1 MKRVLVYILLI
12 VSMLALAYPIT
23 VVDDLGRVVT
33 IEKAPQRVVS
43 VSPAATKYLVY
54 LGLQDRVVGVT
65 DWDMLAGKVEKI
77 GNMVPLNVEKILSL
91 KPDLVLAFGGF
102 QASEIPKLEKVGLK
116 VVAINPRSLNDI
128 LKSLVMVGY
137 IFGVE
142 DEAKKKADSLKS
154 KMLSIAK
161 EAYKIPLEKRPKVL
175 YLSSVPQAGSKEIW
189 TACSGSYMND
199 LITLAGGRNIAASLA
214 GPNGWIPLSIE
225 YIYKEDP
232 DVIIV
237 AKYFGSDEDAKKA
250 VENFKAF
257 KPLKAVRN
265 GKILVIDGN
274 VASQPSPQIFDLLE
288 VIYKFIKE

>member
-1 MKRVLVYILLI
+1 MRRVLVYFLVVLSLI
-12 VSMLALAYPIT
+12 AFAYPIS

-33 IEKAPQRVVS
+33 IDRPPQRVVS
-43 VSPAATKYLVY
+43 VSPAATRYLVY

-102 QASEIPKLEKVGLK
+102 QAPEIPKLEKVGLK
-116 VVAINPRSLNDI
+116 VVAINPNSLDDI

-137 IFGVE
+137 IFNVE
-142 DEAKKKADSLKS
+142 DEAKKKAEYLRN

-161 EAYKIPLEKRPKVL
+161 EAYKIPFDKRPKVL

-199 LITLAGGRNIAASLA
+199 LITLAGGRNIAASIA
-214 GPNGWIPLSIE
+214 GPNGWVPLSIE

-232 DVIIV
+232 DAIIV

-274 VASQPSPQIFDLLE
+274 IASQPSPQIFDLLE

>member
-1 MKRVLVYILLI
+1 MKRFLVYILLV
-12 VSMLALAYPIT
+12 VSLLALSYPIT

-33 IEKAPQRVVS
+33 IEKVPQRVVS
-43 VSPAATKYLVY
+43 VSPAATRYLVY
-54 LGLQDRVVGVT
+54 LGLQNRIVGVT

-102 QASEIPKLEKVGLK
+102 QAPEIPKLEKVGLK
-116 VVAINPRSLNDI
+116 VVAINPRSLSDI

-142 DEAKKKADSLKS
+142 DEAKKKAEVLRD
-154 KMLSIAK
+154 KMLSVAK
-161 EAYKIPLEKRPKVL
+161 EAYKIPLDKRPKVL

-250 VENFKAF
+250 VENFEAF
-257 KPLKAVRN
+257 KPLRAVRN

-288 VIYKFIKE
+288 VIYRFIKE